1 MIHLPIKELEWDIAK
16 GRLIENLK
24 NLELAHLHGIS
35 HENNVS
41 RIYARFVKKIEQMEK
56 DLCTAIE
63 LGLYEPRLIDRNSL
77 SNLSS
82 LDLVDE
88 KKNMKAKYRL
98 LNSE

>member
-1 MIHLPIKELEWDIAK
+1 MIYLIIKELEWQIAK

-24 NLELAHLHGIS
+24 NLELARMHGIS

-41 RIYARFVKKIEQMEK
+41 RIYARFLKKVEQMEK

-63 LGLYEPRLIDRNSL
+63 LGLYEPRFIDRDSL

-82 LDLVDE
+82 VDLAAE
-88 KKNMKAKYRL
+88 KKNIKAKFGL
-98 LNSE
+98 INSE